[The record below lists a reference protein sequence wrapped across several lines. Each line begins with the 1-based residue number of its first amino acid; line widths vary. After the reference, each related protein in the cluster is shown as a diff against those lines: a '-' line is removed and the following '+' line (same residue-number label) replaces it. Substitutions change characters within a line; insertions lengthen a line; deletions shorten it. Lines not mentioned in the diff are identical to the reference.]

1 MKDETNLKKEK
12 LKKYIPISALLIL
25 CLFFTLLQP
34 RFFSFGNAM
43 IVLQQSVVLLCA
55 GLGMTFVIVG
65 GSVDLSVGSILAL
78 SALVSALFSST
89 LGIFAFIPGL
99 VTGAL
104 CGLLNGFIFAKG
116 KVPSFIA
123 TMGMMTTYRG
133 IVLLFTKGAPVEI
146 ESESFLDFF
155 AGRSIGIPN
164 SALITIFAIAIIYFI
179 FNKTVFGREV
189 KAVGGGETVAKTS
202 GLKIDSIKIKMFLI
216 LGIMCGLSGV
226 LQAGRVMAATAQLGE
241 GFELDAIASVV
252 IGGTPMTGGLGSI
265 QGTVLGAFI
274 ITILSNGMNMLG
286 VDPYLQSIVKG
297 LVMILAV
304 FLTIDRKKIGCIK

>member
-99 VTGAL
+99 LTGAL
-104 CGLLNGFIFAKG
+104 CGLLNGVIFAKG

-146 ESESFLDFF
+146 ESEPFLDFF

>member
-1 MKDETNLKKEK
+1 MKDETNLKKER

-43 IVLQQSVVLLCA
+43 IVLQQSAVLLCA

-99 VTGAL
+99 LTGAL
-104 CGLLNGFIFAKG
+104 CGLINGFIFAKG

-146 ESESFLDFF
+146 ESEPFLNFF
-155 AGRSIGIPN
+155 AGRLIGIPN
-164 SALITIFAIAIIYFI
+164 SALITILAIAIIYFI